1 MSDGLALLE
10 KKLEQLLAYCE
21 SLRAENRALRS
32 RVAKME
38 EERQMLTARIETARN
53 RLEGLMGRIPEPT
66 QAQAQASADAEP
78 THHSNATSAA
88 ADNVDNIAVTAA
100 TDSPPFEAT
109 T

>member
-32 RVAKME
+32 RVAKVE

-66 QAQAQASADAEP
+66 QAQASADTEP
-78 THHSNATSAA
+78 THHSNAASAA
-88 ADNVDNIAVTAA
+88 VADNIDNAAATAA
-100 TDSPPFEAT
+100 TDSPPLEAT